1 MTKWLVKHSKSRA
14 KRIEPIEV
22 KAGSAVVKIY
32 PMINRGRRLY
42 TVTHYPVAGQR
53 IRQNFADLA
62 KAKQEAYR
70 LAASLQNGDISVLK
84 LSNQD
89 HSAYVHAVAKVKPT
103 GRSLELAATEFA
115 EAVQM
120 LGNRTSLVEAVRFY
134 VKHHPTTLPK
144 KPIRHVVDEMIS
156 AKRADGMS
164 ARYLSD
170 LESRLG
176 RFARECCGLLS
187 DLTSKDLKDW
197 LNGLGV
203 GARGR
208 NNFRALLIAL
218 FNFAK
223 SCGYLPKN
231 QETEADS
238 LTKAKDTASAIEI
251 FSPADLTKLLEHADD
266 SLVPYLAIGAF
277 AGLRT
282 AELQRLIWQEVKL
295 DQGFIEVTA
304 GKAKTAQRRLVPI
317 QPNLALWLQRH
328 VRPAGEVFLL
338 STINQKA
345 AGFSKKLGIPW
356 PHNGL
361 RHSYASYRLA
371 KCKSAAEV
379 ALEMGNSPRMIFQHY
394 RELVTPS
401 DAEKWW
407 DIVPAKIEKV
417 VSLKTVG

>member
-1 MTKWLVKHSKSRA
+1 M
-14 KRIEPIEV
+14 
-22 KAGSAVVKIY
+22 AGSAVVKIY
-32 PMINRGRRLY
+32 PILNRGRRLY
-42 TVTHYPVAGQR
+42 TVTHYPTTGQR
-53 IRQNFADLA
+53 VRQNFADLA
-62 KAKQEAYR
+62 VAKAEAYR
-70 LAASLQNGDISVLK
+70 LAASLQSGDIAVLK

-89 HSAYVHAVAKVKPT
+89 HSAYVHAVAKIRPT
-103 GRSLELAATEFA
+103 GRSLESAATEIA
-115 EAVQM
+115 EAVKM

-134 VKHHPTTLPK
+134 VKHHPTSLPK
-144 KPIRHVVDEMIS
+144 KTVREVVDEMIA
-156 AKRADGMS
+156 AKKADGMS
-164 ARYLSD
+164 ARYVSD

-176 RFARECCGLLS
+176 RFARECAGLLS
-187 DLTSKDLKDW
+187 DMTSKDLKDW
-197 LNGLGV
+197 LNSLGV

-223 SCGYLPKN
+223 SSGYLPKN
-231 QETEADS
+231 QPTEADS
-238 LTKAKDTASAIEI
+238 ITKAKDAASAIEI
-251 FSPADLTKLLEHADD
+251 FTPKDLAKLLEHADA
-266 SLVPYLAIGAF
+266 SLVPYLALGAF
-277 AGLRT
+277 SGLRT

-295 DQGFIEVTA
+295 GQGFIEVTA

-317 QPNLALWLQRH
+317 QPNLALWLQPYA
-328 VRPAGEVFLL
+328 RPSGQVFDL

-394 RELVTPS
+394 RELVTVT
-401 DAEKWW
+401 DAENWW
-407 DIVPAKIEKV
+407 GIVPLANQK
-417 VSLKTVG
+417 

>member
-1 MTKWLVKHSKSRA
+1 MTKWRVKHPRSRA
-14 KRIEPIEV
+14 RPTAPIEV

-32 PMINRGRRLY
+32 PIINRGRRLY

-53 IRQNFADLA
+53 IRQNFADLVTA
-62 KAKQEAYR
+62 KLEAHR
-70 LAASLQNGDISVLK
+70 LAASLQKGDTQVLK
-84 LSNQD
+84 LSNRD
-89 HSAYVHAVAKVKPT
+89 HGAYVHAVAQIRPT
-103 GRSLELAATEFA
+103 GRSLESAATEFA
-115 EAVQM
+115 ESIKL

-134 VKHHPTTLPK
+134 VRHHPTSLPK
-144 KPIRHVVDEMIS
+144 KPIRQVVDEMIA
-156 AKRADGMS
+156 AKKADGLS

-176 RFARECCGLLS
+176 RFAKECEGLLS
-187 DLTSKDLKDW
+187 DLTSRDLKDW

-203 GARGR
+203 GGRGR
-208 NNFRALLIAL
+208 NNFRAQLVAL

-223 SCGYLPKN
+223 HSGYLPKN
-231 QETEADS
+231 QPTEADS
-238 LTKAKDTASAIEI
+238 LTKAKGSSSPIAI
-251 FSPADLTKLLEHADD
+251 FSPVELSKLLEHADD

-282 AELQRLIWQEVKL
+282 AELQRLSWPEIKL

-317 QPNLALWLQRH
+317 QPNLARWLQPYAQ
-328 VRPAGEVFLL
+328 PAGEVFYL

-356 PHNGL
+356 PHHGL

-371 KCKSAAEV
+371 AC
-379 ALEMGNSPRMIFQHY
+379 NTIF
-394 RELVTPS
+394 S
-401 DAEKWW
+401 N
-407 DIVPAKIEKV
+407 
-417 VSLKTVG
+417 

>member
-1 MTKWLVKHSKSRA
+1 MTKWFVKPARTRA
-14 KRIEPIEV
+14 KPTEPIVV

-32 PMINRGRRLY
+32 PILNRGRRLY
-42 TVTHYPVAGQR
+42 TVTHYPTTGQR
-53 IRQNFADLA
+53 VRQNFADLA
-62 KAKQEAYR
+62 VAKAEAYR
-70 LAASLQNGDISVLK
+70 LAASLQSGDIAVLK

-89 HSAYVHAVAKVKPT
+89 HSAYVHAVAKIRPT
-103 GRSLELAATEFA
+103 GRSLESAATEIA
-115 EAVQM
+115 EAVKM

-134 VKHHPTTLPK
+134 VKHHPTSLPK
-144 KPIRHVVDEMIS
+144 KTVREVVDEMIA
-156 AKRADGMS
+156 AKKADGMS
-164 ARYLSD
+164 ARYVSD

-176 RFARECCGLLS
+176 RFARECAGLLS
-187 DLTSKDLKDW
+187 DMTSKDLKDW
-197 LNGLGV
+197 LNSLGV

-223 SCGYLPKN
+223 SSGYLPKN
-231 QETEADS
+231 QPTEADS
-238 LTKAKDTASAIEI
+238 ITKAKDAASAIEI
-251 FSPADLTKLLEHADD
+251 FTPKDLAKLLEHADA
-266 SLVPYLAIGAF
+266 SLVPYLALGAF
-277 AGLRT
+277 SGLRT

-295 DQGFIEVTA
+295 EQGFIEVTA

-317 QPNLALWLQRH
+317 QPNLALWLQPYA
-328 VRPAGEVFLL
+328 RPSGQVFDL

-394 RELVTPS
+394 RELVTVT
-401 DAEKWW
+401 DAENWW
-407 DIVPAKIEKV
+407 GIVPLANQK
-417 VSLKTVG
+417 